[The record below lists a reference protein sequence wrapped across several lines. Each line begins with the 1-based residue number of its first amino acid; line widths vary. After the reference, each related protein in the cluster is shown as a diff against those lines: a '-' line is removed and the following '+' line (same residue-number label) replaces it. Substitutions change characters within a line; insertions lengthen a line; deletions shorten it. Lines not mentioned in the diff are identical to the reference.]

1 MGALREWLSLGLE
14 FPRARIPGQT
24 GGGILVMQSSHLTTP
39 SLPVQKEGRSA
50 RKKRGP
56 KPPKNV
62 GDHNAEKEIQTSQV
76 YETCS
81 VQINTSLR
89 FHISLLGQ
97 KSKSQQPSLLTSWEE
112 RGTHPLVRV
121 VTVGVNPLEGER
133 NLATPIHITN
143 THTL

>member
-24 GGGILVMQSSHLTTP
+24 GGGIPVMQSSHLTTP

-89 FHISLLGQ
+89 FRISLLRQ
-97 KSKSQQPSLLTSWEE
+97 KSESQQPSLLTSWEE
-112 RGTHPLVRV
+112 RGTH
-121 VTVGVNPLEGER
+121 
-133 NLATPIHITN
+133 IHCWCGW
-143 THTL
+143 